1 MHLARSAGMQSN
13 ISRGLSFDDA
23 RRRNGATSRQLSSV
37 VRTRT
42 AVAGVLTLVV
52 AAIAVAVG
60 LAFGR
65 VGLALYA
72 IALPVPLFYLWM
84 ATDVVRADE
93 REDER

>member
-1 MHLARSAGMQSN
+1 MSLAMPAGMQSN
-13 ISRGLSFDDA
+13 LSRGLSFDDA
-23 RRRNGATSRQLSSV
+23 RARKGASSRQVSSV

-52 AAIAVAVG
+52 AVLAVVVG
-60 LAFGR
+60 FAFGR